1 MPMNLNTNVHVISKG
16 GLKESIKVRDII
28 ARGEGHTFESLKM
41 LDGFENLC
49 SEYNAELAAAELD
62 DREEYLPLGAHL
74 LPQDYQDFLYTWNK
88 AIALMYGDWVRSGRD
103 AYKRE
108 YPFMYKIFMEENK
121 NFKKIYS
128 AQVEQVKAYQAEH
141 KDDDSVDEPVDLPP
155 VQEVEVEPEAQP
167 QPELQPEPEAQPE
180 AEPKPKVKPLV
191 SYNDSDWPSPIPKVF
206 VQLIRGNNAW
216 QYRYG
221 KAWEPFEFRCS
232 WKQAGNTEFKL
243 THDNCIRY
251 LAYRMGVSTIEQF
264 LEMTREQVR
273 SKLIFGRLPNSLYR

>member
-49 SEYNAELAAAELD
+49 SEYNAELAAAELA
-62 DREEYLPLGAHL
+62 DREDHLPLGAHL
-74 LPQDYQDFLYTWNK
+74 LPHDYQDFLYRWNK
-88 AIALMYGDWVRSGRD
+88 SMVSTHGHWVGPERD
-103 AYKRE
+103 AYKRDF
-108 YPFMYKIFMEENK
+108 PFLYKSFIEEDMRFRN
-121 NFKKIYS
+121 IYS
-128 AQVEQVKAYQAEH
+128 EQIKQVKAYQAQQNAQAQAQAQ
-141 KDDDSVDEPVDLPP
+141 PQPQP
-155 VQEVEVEPEAQP
+155 QPQPQAQP
-167 QPELQPEPEAQPE
+167 QPEV
-180 AEPKPKVKPLV
+180 EPKPKVKPLV
-191 SYNDSDWPSPIPKVF
+191 SYNDSRWPSPIPKVF

-221 KAWEPFEFRCS
+221 KAWQPFEFRCS
-232 WKQAGNTEFKL
+232 WREAGNTEFKL

-251 LAYRMGVSTIEQF
+251 LAYRMGGCTIEQF

-273 SKLIFGRLPNSLYR
+273 SKLIFGRLPKSLLR